1 MGINLFSEDIN
12 MLDQS
17 FSAYNFETIYCLESR
32 KGNINV
38 QTMPEQYREVLVNL
52 EEIKR
57 NLSILKHKKNKTQDE
72 MLELDAKKTEFKNL
86 VEQKKDVL
94 RNYLETL
101 DKQINAYGFK
111 FSLNKFVADNDK
123 EVYTLDI
130 ASHTHLF
137 AIKQLQYN
145 IRHTFKV
152 KQSNRHSILANVKT
166 FLNSNI
172 PVYVIRTDISS
183 FYESIPHNRLM
194 PMIFGNTLLSNKS
207 KAFIKGIL
215 GEYENIKDHALVSP
229 FQGIPRGIGISS
241 YLSELYMRD
250 IDTNIACRKEVM
262 YYARY
267 VDDIFIILTSLPVG
281 TSIDQY
287 YADMTRFFQTYG
299 LSLKQPGDESGKC
312 RIIDFTKDNC
322 VEAPMNYLGYC
333 LYMNRN
339 TKKLSVVYGLSDT
352 KKARYRKKID
362 NAINHFET
370 LCKCNIKQAYCDL
383 FDSLNMITGNFKLF
397 KSKSSVKVGLFYNND
412 LLDRKEDLDEL
423 TIYLKEHPIE
433 PYAGLKD
440 CTNVKAKLVK
450 RISSIDFKQRWQER
464 KMFSFSLQRIQEIE
478 EWL

>member
-1 MGINLFSEDIN
+1 
-12 MLDQS
+12 
-17 FSAYNFETIYCLESR
+17 
-32 KGNINV
+32 
-38 QTMPEQYREVLVNL
+38 
-52 EEIKR
+52 
-57 NLSILKHKKNKTQDE
+57 
-72 MLELDAKKTEFKNL
+72 
-86 VEQKKDVL
+86 
-94 RNYLETL
+94 
-101 DKQINAYGFK
+101 
-111 FSLNKFVADNDK
+111 
-123 EVYTLDI
+123 
-130 ASHTHLF
+130 
-137 AIKQLQYN
+137 
-145 IRHTFKV
+145 
-152 KQSNRHSILANVKT
+152 
-166 FLNSNI
+166 
-172 PVYVIRTDISS
+172 
-183 FYESIPHNRLM
+183 
-194 PMIFGNTLLSNKS
+194 MIFGNTLLSNKS

-281 TSIDQY
+281 TSINQY

-299 LSLKQPGDESGKC
+299 LSLKQPGDGSGKC
-312 RIIDFTKDNC
+312 RIIDFTKDNY

-440 CTNVKAKLVK
+440 CANVKAKLVK
-450 RISSIDFKQRWQER
+450 RISSIDFKQRWRER